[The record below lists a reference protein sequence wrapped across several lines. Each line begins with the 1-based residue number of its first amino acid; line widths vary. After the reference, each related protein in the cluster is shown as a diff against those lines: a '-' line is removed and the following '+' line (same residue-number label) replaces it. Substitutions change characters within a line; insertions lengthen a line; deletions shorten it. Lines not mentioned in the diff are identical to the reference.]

1 MVANERWSLTRGV
14 RKGRFDGSHKVCK
27 NTSLI
32 VGTVVK
38 RRKLEDPLK
47 GKYHGVFFFTSFV
60 KNVELR
66 PSLCYKMILEQ
77 REERNQ
83 LNS

>member
-1 MVANERWSLTRGV
+1 MRGGRLRGV
-14 RKGRFDGSHKVCK
+14 RKGRFDCSHKVCK

-32 VGTVVK
+32 VGTVIK

-47 GKYHGVFFFTSFV
+47 GKYHGVFFTSFV

-66 PSLCYKMILEQ
+66 PSLCYKIILEQ

>member
-47 GKYHGVFFFTSFV
+47 GKYHGVFFF
-60 KNVELR
+60 
-66 PSLCYKMILEQ
+66 
-77 REERNQ
+77 
-83 LNS
+83 